1 MDTVFDSFPI
11 LKNYIYTNN
20 DSEELYETTI
30 LPQTMLYVEQRSNL
44 QKNSYFSW
52 DLMSLYVNIY
62 SQYNNTDNVAV
73 IPPFVSVSASNVRKL
88 RIEIRVLKMKL
99 NKKNI
104 NDEER
109 EKIESEIKDKMEKK
123 IRLHQTILAATPKA
137 IRDKLFNKRLI
148 CYVTNT
154 NDGTHWCCTFVFN
167 IRQYVLNIENR
178 NSLEPSED
186 IFEIPG
192 YFEFNPLS
200 QPTKYRKTTTKY
212 GLFEYLYIMY
222 EHCWNRP
229 KEIEDRVKKIRLI
242 SKQW

>member
-1 MDTVFDSFPI
+1 
-11 LKNYIYTNN
+11 
-20 DSEELYETTI
+20 
-30 LPQTMLYVEQRSNL
+30 
-44 QKNSYFSW
+44 
-52 DLMSLYVNIY
+52 
-62 SQYNNTDNVAV
+62 
-73 IPPFVSVSASNVRKL
+73 
-88 RIEIRVLKMKL
+88 MKL

-154 NDGTHWCCTFVFN
+154 DDGTHWCCTFVFN
-167 IRQYVLNIENR
+167 IRQYVLNIENG

-192 YFEFNPLS
+192 YFEFDPLF

-222 EHCWNRP
+222 EHCWNRR
-229 KEIEDRVKKIRLI
+229 KEIEDRAEKNPIDFKTMVEEENSGFYQMRCETNFITQQYDNHNCSLAVMLAILRFMNAFKENVV
-242 SKQW
+242 SKDWVRKEDNMSKAVIPSHL